1 MKQFFTL
8 LAIFAVGIASAQNT
22 TNTKAK
28 KLLDEVY
35 NKVISYKNI
44 QIDFR
49 YTLDNPK
56 ENIKQET
63 RGDVVLEGEKYV
75 INYLG
80 ATQIFDGKNIY
91 TITPE
96 NEEVTI
102 ESAASKKGE
111 PYSPSNMLTFYRKG
125 YTYKWDIEQN
135 VKGRKIQYIDLKP
148 TKNDSDI
155 KQILLGIDSVTKHIY
170 NVIQIDKKD
179 VRTTIV
185 VNQIKTNQT
194 LPANKFQFDE
204 AKYKKEGYHISRF

>member
-8 LAIFAVGIASAQNT
+8 LAIFAMGVTLAQNS
-22 TNTKAK
+22 NNKAK
-28 KLLDEVY
+28 TLLDEVY
-35 NKVISYKNI
+35 NKVTSYKNI

-63 RGDVVLEGEKYV
+63 RGDVILEGEKYV

-102 ESAASKKGE
+102 ESATSKKGE
-111 PYSPSNMLTFYRKG
+111 LYSPSNMLTFYRKG

-148 TKNDSDI
+148 IKDDTDI
-155 KQILLGIDSVTKHIY
+155 KQILLGIDSMTKHIY

-179 VRTTIV
+179 IRTTIV

-204 AKYKKEGYHISRF
+204 AKYKKDGYYISRF